1 MIKNIIFDLGNVL
14 LNFQPKEYL
23 KKKGLE
29 GECLE
34 FVYKEI
40 FLSREWVELDRGTM
54 NREEAF
60 SIITSRNPDKREF
73 LMSFSNFEE
82 ILTPI
87 LPNVAVLKE
96 LKSRG
101 YKTYY
106 LTNYHKEAFQFA
118 YSNFDF
124 FRSFDGGVVSAD
136 VKFIKPDHQ
145 IYLCLKDKYSL
156 IPEESLFI
164 DDHQKNVEAAAEL
177 GFNTVH
183 LKEKHKL
190 KDLLNEYEG
199 IKINS

>member
-23 KKKGLE
+23 KEKGLE
-29 GECLE
+29 GECLD

-54 NREEAF
+54 SREEAF
-60 SIITSRNPDKREF
+60 FNITSRNPDKREF
-73 LMSFSNFEE
+73 LQTFFSFEE

-101 YKTYY
+101 YNTYY

-124 FRSFDGGVVSAD
+124 FESFDGGVVSAD
-136 VKFIKPDHQ
+136 VKLIKPDHQ
-145 IYLCLKDKYSL
+145 IYLCLKEKYSL
-156 IPEESLFI
+156 NPEESLFI

-177 GFNTVH
+177 GFNTIH
-183 LKEKHKL
+183 LKEKYKL
-190 KDLLNEYEG
+190 KDLLSVYNG
-199 IKINS
+199 I